1 MADFVLAFI
10 VLIAAVASLFF
21 AEEIYQYISS
31 VLFIILSISMIVISS
46 T

>member
-10 VLIAAVASLFF
+10 VLIIAVTSLFF